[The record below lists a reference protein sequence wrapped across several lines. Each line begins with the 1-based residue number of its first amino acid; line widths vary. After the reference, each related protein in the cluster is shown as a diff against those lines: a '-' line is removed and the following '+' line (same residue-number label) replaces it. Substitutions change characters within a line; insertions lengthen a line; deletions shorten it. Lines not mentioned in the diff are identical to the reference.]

1 MCFGVPRKLAR
12 VDSIYGFVMGISM
25 SDIKIR
31 FGKRL
36 RKFRRNKDL
45 TQEKLAELAGIS
57 VDFVSLIER
66 GLSSPS
72 FDTIQKLADI
82 LDVKFEAFFT
92 EG

>member
-1 MCFGVPRKLAR
+1 
-12 VDSIYGFVMGISM
+12 M
-25 SDIKIR
+25 SEIKIR

-45 TQEKLAELAGIS
+45 TQEQLAELAGIS

-82 LDVKFEAFFT
+82 LEVKYEAFFT

>member
-1 MCFGVPRKLAR
+1 
-12 VDSIYGFVMGISM
+12 M

-72 FDTIQKLADI
+72 FDTIQKLAAI
-82 LDVKFEAFFT
+82 LEVKYEAFFT

>member
-1 MCFGVPRKLAR
+1 
-12 VDSIYGFVMGISM
+12 M

-82 LDVKFEAFFT
+82 LEVKFEAFCT

>member
-1 MCFGVPRKLAR
+1 
-12 VDSIYGFVMGISM
+12 M

-45 TQEKLAELAGIS
+45 TQEQLAELAGIS

-82 LDVKFEAFFT
+82 LEVKFEAFFI

>member
-1 MCFGVPRKLAR
+1 
-12 VDSIYGFVMGISM
+12 M
-25 SDIKIR
+25 SEIKIR

-82 LDVKFEAFFT
+82 LEVKYEAFFT

>member
-1 MCFGVPRKLAR
+1 
-12 VDSIYGFVMGISM
+12 M

-45 TQEKLAELAGIS
+45 TQEQLAELAGIS

-82 LDVKFEAFFT
+82 LEVKYEAFFT

>member
-1 MCFGVPRKLAR
+1 
-12 VDSIYGFVMGISM
+12 M

-82 LDVKFEAFFT
+82 LEVKFEEFF
-92 EG
+92 EPL

>member
-1 MCFGVPRKLAR
+1 
-12 VDSIYGFVMGISM
+12 M

-57 VDFVSLIER
+57 VDVVSLIER

-82 LDVKFEAFFT
+82 LEVKFEAFFT

>member
-1 MCFGVPRKLAR
+1 
-12 VDSIYGFVMGISM
+12 M
-25 SDIKIR
+25 SEIKIR

-82 LDVKFEAFFT
+82 LEVKFEEFF
-92 EG
+92 EPL

>member
-1 MCFGVPRKLAR
+1 
-12 VDSIYGFVMGISM
+12 M

-82 LDVKFEAFFT
+82 LEVKYEAFFT

>member
-1 MCFGVPRKLAR
+1 
-12 VDSIYGFVMGISM
+12 M

-82 LDVKFEAFFT
+82 LEVKFEAFFT